1 MNRRQ
6 RALRNRQDR
15 SKLYR
20 QMKSEAQEP
29 KLEEIAKESVQE
41 DAAAASE
48 PKLEEIAKESVQED
62 AAAVSEPKL
71 DINKE
76 IKSSE
81 EAKPA
86 DSVVSGMSSQDDVKD
101 EVKEEVSSIVT
112 ESVASIEQDESLES
126 GPSFSAT
133 DIARNALKA
142 NYEQKEDVS
151 ETAVT
156 ETAVLSNIVQ
166 EPPETPE
173 TSDDPDKV
181 PVATTLTDEEVPNKP
196 GAILMHAR
204 EILGLTQRQ
213 VAYKLNARVNVIS
226 DIEHDRLNQ
235 VTAIPFA
242 SAHIANYARLVNIDP
257 KLLVSLYKEN
267 VQKVVSE
274 QAYAQKKNQSAEAS
288 MAVKKLVKAALIAI
302 IVIGAIA
309 FGVSYFA
316 SGSEEESSGALVIED
331 TVQATTDNDGSLSID
346 TENSKMKSN
355 MVPVEDLP
363 AVEDPN
369 TQLAK
374 KQAMSMDTNAIISNQ
389 NEKANGEVSD
399 AQDSLVLKGQAAVNA
414 NNGAA
419 IIEEEPLLEENTLKT
434 VSIDDGKVSYKDSKN
449 QKKDTLSLKTENTT
463 VKTEKLKTDESAK
476 KADAAKKAEADA
488 ARQKAISEEKKA
500 IEAKKA
506 EEPKAVALASSLRD
520 ISSQVRLSK
529 ADPLGS
535 VNTVQIKVKGDVSLK
550 ITANGK
556 VVKQGTFKAG
566 DTVSAIGIPP
576 FAVGVTDSSKI
587 QINYKGGSVA
597 VPAAKQVKFTL
608 PQR

>member
-48 PKLEEIAKESVQED
+48 PKLEEIAQESVQED

-101 EVKEEVSSIVT
+101 EVKEELSSIVT

-166 EPPETPE
+166 ETPETPE
-173 TSDDPDKV
+173 ASDDPDKV

-274 QAYAQKKNQSAEAS
+274 QAYAQQKNQSAEAS

-355 MVPVEDLP
+355 MVPVEELP

-463 VKTEKLKTDESAK
+463 VKTEKLKADESAK

>member
-48 PKLEEIAKESVQED
+48 PKLEEIAQESVQED

-101 EVKEEVSSIVT
+101 EVKEELSSIVT

-166 EPPETPE
+166 ETPE
-173 TSDDPDKV
+173 T

>member
-20 QMKSEAQEP
+20 QMKSEAQ
-29 KLEEIAKESVQE
+29 
-41 DAAAASE
+41 E

-166 EPPETPE
+166 ETPETPE
-173 TSDDPDKV
+173 ASDDPDKV

-463 VKTEKLKTDESAK
+463 VKTEKLKADES
-476 KADAAKKAEADA
+476 AKKAEADA

>member
-29 KLEEIAKESVQE
+29 KLEEIAQ
-41 DAAAASE
+41 
-48 PKLEEIAKESVQED
+48 ESVQED

-166 EPPETPE
+166 ETPEPPEA
-173 TSDDPDKV
+173 SDDPDKV

-389 NEKANGEVSD
+389 NEKAKGEVSD
-399 AQDSLVLKGQAAVNA
+399 AQDSLVLKGQVAVNA

-463 VKTEKLKTDESAK
+463 VKTEKLKADES
-476 KADAAKKAEADA
+476 AKKAEADA

-597 VPAAKQVKFTL
+597 VPAAKQVNFTL